1 MKRLI
6 VKIRK
11 WYKKF
16 IRSQL
21 KKERK
26 MNDDTA

>member
-16 IRSQL
+16 IHSQL